1 MRILHTSDWHFGKR
15 FLETD
20 MIPQQE
26 LFADWIADVVTA
38 EKIDAVLVSGDVYDR
53 ANPKDNAVDLL
64 DDVLH
69 RISAAGAAIVMISGN
84 HDSAERLHFGTR
96 FMAGSGLHIR
106 TERRDLSDIGG
117 PVVLRDKDGTD
128 VEILPIPY
136 LDPERIA
143 LPDGESKTHEAA
155 LRAAID
161 LQIAQL
167 KNPALAIAMSH
178 AFVVGG
184 QESESE
190 RQLSIGGTGAVPA
203 SLFDA
208 FGYVALGHLHR
219 PQEMG
224 DGRLVYSGTP
234 MAYSFSEEHD
244 KSVRILT
251 VEKGKVSSEIVPS
264 TSGRAVITIEGTMSD
279 LLTSSAF
286 ASASDLFVRARV
298 TDANFQ
304 VGAMDRLRGRF
315 PYILEMEQ
323 TSIAAQGQID
333 AERLKELTR
342 RSDEEVVDEYVKETW
357 PEDFGAFETQF
368 VKSAVKAAVT
378 GEDA

>member
-1 MRILHTSDWHFGKR
+1 MRILHTSDWHLGKR

-26 LFADWIADVVTA
+26 LFADWIADVVKA

-106 TERRDLSDIGG
+106 TERRDLVDIGG

-128 VEILPIPY
+128 VEVLPIPY

-167 KNPALAIAMSH
+167 RNPASAIAMSH

-234 MAYSFSEEHD
+234 MAYSFSEEHA

-251 VEKGKVSSEIVPS
+251 VEKGKISSELVPS

-315 PYILEMEQ
+315 PHILEMEQ
-323 TSIAAQGQID
+323 TSIAAQGQLD

-357 PEDFGAFETQF
+357 HEDFSAFEAQF